1 MKTETAKLTTEN
13 MEYTE
18 ARWKRFLVSVCSV
31 CSVVSILGAP
41 LATADETI
49 VFKTASATG
58 ENAAETGKKA
68 AMELKAAF
76 AGAAPKAVL
85 VMDSFEDVASKRAM
99 LGGVAS
105 VLPKEILF
113 GGASYGGFTQRGSVN
128 DDGVVLLGIGGD
140 GVSVETALAENMGAA
155 GLTMEKDLEKLT
167 TALNR
172 AGEKLA
178 KQLPLDRGALMLLIS
193 DAHSPKNQLLLDGV
207 QKVAGKKLP
216 ITGGSVNKNA
226 GQNWVY
232 FRGAAHTDSAIA
244 LLLTGS
250 FKVTQTGRQAK
261 TNEVVIETAR
271 EGSASLLKSAP
282 AKPFAVIAFNCGGR
296 KGKLKRLEDELE
308 AIQTSLGKELPLFG
322 TYCAGEYGPAD
333 ISESKGDCT
342 PCGRGWHVMFTVL
355 AR

>member
-1 MKTETAKLTTEN
+1 MKAMRVAAIVL
-13 MEYTE
+13 
-18 ARWKRFLVSVCSV
+18 AFCCASVW
-31 CSVVSILGAP
+31 A
-41 LATADETI
+41 ADDALI
-49 VFKTASATG
+49 FKTASASG
-58 ENAAETGKKA
+58 ENAAEAGRKA
-68 AMELKAAF
+68 ATELKAAF
-76 AGAAPKAVL
+76 GGATPKAVL
-85 VMDSFEDVASKRAM
+85 VMDSFEDVGAKKAM

-105 VLPKEILF
+105 VLPREILF
-113 GGASYGGFTQRGSVN
+113 GGASYGGFTQRGSIN

-140 GVSVETALAENMGAA
+140 GIGVEAALAENMGAA

-167 TALNR
+167 AALNR
-172 AGEKLA
+172 AGERLA
-178 KQLPLDRGALMLLIS
+178 KQLPGLDRGALMLLIS

-244 LLLTGS
+244 LLLTGP

-261 TNEVVIETAR
+261 TNEAVIETAR
-271 EGSASLLKSAP
+271 EGSASVLKSAP
-282 AKPFAVIAFNCGGR
+282 AKPFAVLAFNCGGR

-308 AIQTSLGKELPLFG
+308 AIQTSMGKELPLFG

-342 PCGRGWHVMFTVL
+342 TCGRGWHVMFTVL

>member
-1 MKTETAKLTTEN
+1 MNKMRVVVIGLALSC
-13 MEYTE
+13 
-18 ARWKRFLVSVCSV
+18 ASVW
-31 CSVVSILGAP
+31 A
-41 LATADETI
+41 ADDAL
-49 VFKTASATG
+49 VFKTAAASG
-58 ENAAETGKKA
+58 ENAAETGREA
-68 AMELKAAF
+68 ATELKAAF
-76 AGAAPKAVL
+76 GGAAPKAVL
-85 VMDSFEDVASKRAM
+85 VMDSFEDLDSKKAM

-105 VLPKEILF
+105 VLPKEMLF
-113 GGASYGGFTQRGSVN
+113 GGASYGGFTQSGSVN

-140 GVSVETALAENMGAA
+140 GVAVEAALAENMGAA
-155 GLTMEKDLEKLT
+155 GLTMEKDLENLT
-167 TALNR
+167 ATLNR
-172 AGEKLA
+172 AGEQLA
-178 KQLPLDRGALMLLIS
+178 KHLPLDRGTLMLLIS

-232 FRGAAHTDSAIA
+232 FRGVAHTDSAIA

-261 TNEVVIETAR
+261 TNEAVIETAR

-282 AKPFAVIAFNCGGR
+282 AKPFAVLAFNCGGR
-296 KGKLKRLEDELE
+296 KGKLQRLEDELE
-308 AIQTSLGKELPLFG
+308 AIQASVGKELPLFG

-333 ISESKGDCT
+333 ITESKDDCT

>member
-1 MKTETAKLTTEN
+1 MRRMHVAAIMSL
-13 MEYTE
+13 
-18 ARWKRFLVSVCSV
+18 LVLCF
-31 CSVVSILGAP
+31 G
-41 LATADETI
+41 LAQAADEP
-49 VFKTASATG
+49 VVLKTAAAAG
-58 ENAAETGKKA
+58 ENAAEAGKKA
-68 AMELKAAF
+68 AEELKTAF
-76 AGAAPKAVL
+76 GGAPPKAVL
-85 VMDSFEDVASKRAM
+85 VMDSFEDLKAKQAM
-99 LGGVAS
+99 LRGVAS

-113 GGASYGGFTQRGSVN
+113 GGASYGGFTQRGSIN
-128 DDGVVLLGIGGD
+128 DDGVVLLGIGGEGI
-140 GVSVETALAENMGAA
+140 GVEAVLAEKMGAA

-167 TALNR
+167 ASLNR
-172 AGEKLA
+172 AGEQLA
-178 KQLPLDRGALMLLIS
+178 KQLPGIERGALLLLIS

-232 FRGAAHTDSAIA
+232 FRGTAHTDSAIA
-244 LLLTGS
+244 LLLTGP

-261 TNEVVIETAR
+261 TNEAVIETAR
-271 EGSASLLKSAP
+271 EGSASVLKSAP
-282 AKPFAVIAFNCGGR
+282 AKPFAVLAFNCGGR

-333 ISESKGDCT
+333 IVESKGDCT
-342 PCGRGWHVMFTVL
+342 PFGRGWHVMFTVL

>member
-1 MKTETAKLTTEN
+1 MKKTCVAVIVSSLALCFSL
-13 MEYTE
+13 
-18 ARWKRFLVSVCSV
+18 AR
-31 CSVVSILGAP
+31 A
-41 LATADETI
+41 ADEPV
-49 VFKTASATG
+49 VFKTAAASG

-68 AMELKAAF
+68 ATELKAAF
-76 AGAAPKAVL
+76 GSAAPKAVL
-85 VMDSFEDVASKRAM
+85 VMDSFEDVASKKAM
-99 LGGVAS
+99 LDGVAS

-140 GVSVETALAENMGAA
+140 GVGVEAALAENMGAA

-167 TALNR
+167 AALNR

-244 LLLTGS
+244 LLLTGP

-261 TNEVVIETAR
+261 TNEAVIETAR
-271 EGSASLLKSAP
+271 EGSASVLKSAP

-308 AIQTSLGKELPLFG
+308 AIQTSVGKDLPLFG

-333 ISESKGDCT
+333 LSESKGDCT

>member
-1 MKTETAKLTTEN
+1 MKTIRVAAMVL
-13 MEYTE
+13 
-18 ARWKRFLVSVCSV
+18 AFCCVSVW
-31 CSVVSILGAP
+31 A
-41 LATADETI
+41 ADDAL
-49 VFKTASATG
+49 VFKTAAASG
-58 ENAAETGKKA
+58 ENAAEAGKKA
-68 AMELKAAF
+68 ATELKAAF
-76 AGAAPKAVL
+76 GGTAPKAVL
-85 VMDSFEDVASKRAM
+85 VMDSFEDVAAKKAM
-99 LGGVAS
+99 LDGVAS

-140 GVSVETALAENMGAA
+140 GIGVEAALAEKMGAA

-167 TALNR
+167 ATLNR
-172 AGEKLA
+172 AGEQLA

-261 TNEVVIETAR
+261 TNEAVIETAR
-271 EGSASLLKSAP
+271 EGSASVLKSAP
-282 AKPFAVIAFNCGGR
+282 AKPFAVLAFNCGGR

-355 AR
+355 TR

>member
-1 MKTETAKLTTEN
+1 MKTNTAFITTKDTN
-13 MEYTE
+13 YTKGE
-18 ARWKRFLVSVCSV
+18 GMRLLLFVSFVFF
-31 CSVVSILGAP
+31 VVP
-41 LATADETI
+41 LCNQIVRAADAQL
-49 VFKTASATG
+49 FKTAAATG
-58 ENAAETGKKA
+58 ENAAEAGRKA
-68 AMELKAAF
+68 ATELKAAF
-76 AGAAPKAVL
+76 GNAVPKAVL
-85 VMDSFEDVASKRAM
+85 VMDSFEDLDSKRAM

-105 VLPKEILF
+105 VLPKDILF

-140 GVSVETALAENMGAA
+140 GVSVSAALVEQMGAA

-167 TALNR
+167 AALNR
-172 AGEKLA
+172 AGERLA
-178 KQLPLDRGALMLLIS
+178 TQLPGLNRGALLLLIS

-244 LLLTGS
+244 LLLSGP

-261 TNEVVIETAR
+261 TNEAVIETAR
-271 EGSASLLKSAP
+271 EGSASVLKGVP
-282 AKPFAVIAFNCGGR
+282 ARPFAVLAFNCGGR

-308 AIQTSLGKELPLFG
+308 AIQASVGRELPLFG

-333 ISESKGDCT
+333 LSESQGDVT

-355 AR
+355 TK

>member
-1 MKTETAKLTTEN
+1 MKAMRVAAIVL
-13 MEYTE
+13 
-18 ARWKRFLVSVCSV
+18 AFCCASVW
-31 CSVVSILGAP
+31 A
-41 LATADETI
+41 ADDALI
-49 VFKTASATG
+49 FKTASASG
-58 ENAAETGKKA
+58 ENAAEAGRKA
-68 AMELKAAF
+68 ATELKAAF
-76 AGAAPKAVL
+76 GNAAPKAVL
-85 VMDSFEDVASKRAM
+85 VMDSFEDVAAKKAM

-113 GGASYGGFTQRGSVN
+113 GGASYGGFTQRGSIN

-140 GVSVETALAENMGAA
+140 GIGVEAALAENMGAA

-167 TALNR
+167 AALNG
-172 AGEKLA
+172 AGERLA
-178 KQLPLDRGALMLLIS
+178 KQLPGLDRGALMLLIS

-244 LLLTGS
+244 LLLTGP

-261 TNEVVIETAR
+261 TNEAVIETAR
-271 EGSASLLKSAP
+271 EGSASVLKSAP
-282 AKPFAVIAFNCGGR
+282 AKPFAVLAFNCGGR

-308 AIQTSLGKELPLFG
+308 AIQTSVGKELPLFG

-342 PCGRGWHVMFTVL
+342 TCGRGWHVMFTVL

>member
-1 MKTETAKLTTEN
+1 M
-13 MEYTE
+13 
-18 ARWKRFLVSVCSV
+18 
-31 CSVVSILGAP
+31 
-41 LATADETI
+41 ADESL

-68 AMELKAAF
+68 ATELRAAF
-76 AGAAPKAVL
+76 GGATPKAVL
-85 VMDSFEDVASKRAM
+85 VMDSFEDVASKKAM

-105 VLPKEILF
+105 VLPKETLF

-140 GVSVETALAENMGAA
+140 GIGVEAALAENMGAA

-167 TALNR
+167 AALNR

-207 QKVAGKKLP
+207 QKVAGRKLP

-244 LLLTGS
+244 LLLTGP

-261 TNEVVIETAR
+261 TNEAVIETAR
-271 EGSASLLKSAP
+271 EGSASVLKIAP
-282 AKPFAVIAFNCGGR
+282 AKPFAVLAFNCGGR

-308 AIQTSLGKELPLFG
+308 AIQASLGKDLPLFG

-333 ISESKGDCT
+333 LSESKGDCT

>member
-1 MKTETAKLTTEN
+1 MKTETTCMTTEH
-13 MEYTE
+13 TE
-18 ARWKRFLVSVCSV
+18 KTWKQVLVSVCSV

-41 LATADETI
+41 LATADEAI

-68 AMELKAAF
+68 ATELKAAF
-76 AGAAPKAVL
+76 GGVAPKAVL
-85 VMDSFEDVASKRAM
+85 AMDSFEDVASKKAM

-140 GVSVETALAENMGAA
+140 DIGVEMALAENMGAA

-167 TALNR
+167 AALSR

-178 KQLPLDRGALMLLIS
+178 KQLPLERGALMLLIS

-207 QKVAGKKLP
+207 QKVAGRKLP

-250 FKVTQTGRQAK
+250 FKVMQTGRQAK
-261 TNEVVIETAR
+261 TNEAVIETAR
-271 EGSASLLKSAP
+271 EGSASVLKAAP
-282 AKPFAVIAFNCGGR
+282 AKPFAVLAFNCGGR

-308 AIQTSLGKELPLFG
+308 AIQSSVGKKLPLFG

-355 AR
+355 AK

>member
-1 MKTETAKLTTEN
+1 MKTETAMLTTE
-13 MEYTE
+13 YTE
-18 ARWKRFLVSVCSV
+18 HTKTKWKRVLTSVFSV
-31 CSVVSILGAP
+31 CSVVLFLSSP
-41 LATADETI
+41 SATADEPV
-49 VFKTASATG
+49 VFKTAAASG

-68 AMELKAAF
+68 ATELKAAF
-76 AGAAPKAVL
+76 GGVAPKAVL
-85 VMDSFEDVASKRAM
+85 VMDSFEDVAAKKAM

-105 VLPKEILF
+105 VLQKVILF

-140 GVSVETALAENMGAA
+140 GIGVEAALAEKMGAA

-167 TALNR
+167 ATLNR
-172 AGEKLA
+172 AGEQLA
-178 KQLPLDRGALMLLIS
+178 KQLPLDRGVLMLLIS

-207 QKVAGKKLP
+207 QKVAGRKLP

-232 FRGAAHTDSAIA
+232 FRGAAYTDSAIA

-261 TNEVVIETAR
+261 TNEAVIETAR
-271 EGSASLLKSAP
+271 EGSASLLKAAP
-282 AKPFAVIAFNCGGR
+282 AKPFAVLAFNCGGR

-333 ISESKGDCT
+333 ISKSKGDCT
-342 PCGRGWHVMFTVL
+342 SCGRGWHVMFTVL
-355 AR
+355 TR

>member
-1 MKTETAKLTTEN
+1 MRTETAILTTEN
-13 MEYTE
+13 TDYTE
-18 ARWKRFLVSVCSV
+18 AKWKRFLVSVCSV
-31 CSVVSILGAP
+31 VSLLVGP
-41 LATADETI
+41 LATADEP
-49 VFKTASATG
+49 VVLKTAAATG
-58 ENAAETGKKA
+58 ENAADAGRKA
-68 AMELKAAF
+68 ATELKAAF
-76 AGAAPKAVL
+76 GGAAPKAVL
-85 VMDSFEDVASKRAM
+85 VMDSFEDLDSKKAM

-105 VLPKEILF
+105 VLPKKILF

-140 GVSVETALAENMGAA
+140 GIGVEAALAEKMGAA

-167 TALNR
+167 ATLNR
-172 AGEKLA
+172 AGEQLA
-178 KQLPLDRGALMLLIS
+178 KQLPGLDRGALMLLIS

-232 FRGAAHTDSAIA
+232 FRGAAHTDSTIA

-261 TNEVVIETAR
+261 TNEAVIETAR

-282 AKPFAVIAFNCGGR
+282 AKPFAVLAFNCGGR

-308 AIQTSLGKELPLFG
+308 AIQASLGKELPLFG

>member
-1 MKTETAKLTTEN
+1 MKAMRVAAIVL
-13 MEYTE
+13 
-18 ARWKRFLVSVCSV
+18 AFCCASVW
-31 CSVVSILGAP
+31 A
-41 LATADETI
+41 ADDALI
-49 VFKTASATG
+49 FKTASASG
-58 ENAAETGKKA
+58 ENAAEAGRKA
-68 AMELKAAF
+68 ATELKAAF
-76 AGAAPKAVL
+76 GGAAPKAVL
-85 VMDSFEDVASKRAM
+85 VMDSFEDVGAKKAM

-113 GGASYGGFTQRGSVN
+113 GGASYGGFTQRGSIN

-140 GVSVETALAENMGAA
+140 GIGVEAALAENMGAA

-167 TALNR
+167 AALNG
-172 AGEKLA
+172 AGERLA
-178 KQLPLDRGALMLLIS
+178 KQLPGLDRGALLLLIS

-244 LLLTGS
+244 LLLTGP

-261 TNEVVIETAR
+261 TNEAVIETAR
-271 EGSASLLKSAP
+271 EGSASVLKSAP
-282 AKPFAVIAFNCGGR
+282 AKPFAVLAFNCGGR

-308 AIQTSLGKELPLFG
+308 AIQTSMGKEMPLFG